1 MTGPDGTNGVCFNDM
16 KCIVTKVNGAFC
28 LGETGILLS
37 AKENSAGVSLASVLT
52 DEGIKN
58 WYLPQVEVVK

>member
-1 MTGPDGTNGVCFNDM
+1 M
-16 KCIVTKVNGAFC
+16 KCIVTKVNGVYC
-28 LGETGILLS
+28 YGETGILLG
-37 AKENSAGVSLASVLT
+37 AKENSAGNAIANVLT